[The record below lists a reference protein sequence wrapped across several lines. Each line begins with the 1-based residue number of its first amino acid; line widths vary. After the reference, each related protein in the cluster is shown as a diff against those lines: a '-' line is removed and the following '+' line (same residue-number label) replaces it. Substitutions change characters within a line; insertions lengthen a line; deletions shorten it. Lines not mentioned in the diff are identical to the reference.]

1 MRKYGRAL
9 SDRSDDMRVAALH
22 QLAKTAA
29 HHTEPAPFIDPESEL
44 VVARLV
50 RCECRG
56 CGAHTNASAAAGA
69 DITCPNC
76 GAAGLVPVEGAGLI
90 RTP

>member
-1 MRKYGRAL
+1 MTDGE
-9 SDRSDDMRVAALH
+9 SMHVAALR
-22 QLAKTAA
+22 QLSKTVA
-29 HHTEPAPFIDPESEL
+29 HLSEPAPIVNPESEL
-44 VVARLV
+44 MIARLV

-56 CGAHTNASAAAGA
+56 CGAHSNAMATTGA
-69 DITCPNC
+69 NPTCPNC